1 MKFTYGI
8 ANFEAVMHRAGN
20 REHARIQ
27 LFIHQTFIEGL
38 LHAGKIL
45 STREQN
51 RQSLCPHGNSILV
64 CVYVGTDNKQTDIKC
79 QLVINS
85 LKERKIR
92 IRKQWLCGFEMDQ
105 SG

>member
-20 REHARIQ
+20 REHALIQ
-27 LFIHQTFIEGL
+27 FFIHQTFIEGL

-51 RQSLCPHGNSILV
+51 RQSLCPHGNFILV
-64 CVYVGTDNKQTDIKC
+64 CAYVGTDNKDIKC
-79 QLVINS
+79 QLGINS
-85 LKERKIR
+85 LKERTIR
-92 IRKQWLCGFEMDQ
+92 IRKQWLCGFEIDQ